1 MTINNKTLST
11 LQPLKKISQWSIL
24 CGLVFSLHLSCGTDE
39 FAEAA
44 KNKVRV
50 DTLTNNQIVAI
61 GPILDSLCLSKRD
74 SMVRLA
80 VDSIMPIRIREI
92 EEMLAN

>member
-1 MTINNKTLST
+1 MTINNKISGNW
-11 LQPLKKISQWSIL
+11 QPLKKISRWSML

-39 FAEAA
+39 FAAAA

-50 DTLTNNQIVAI
+50 DTLTNNQIVALS
-61 GPILDSLCLSKRD
+61 PILDSLCLSKKD
-74 SMVRLA
+74 SMIRLA